1 MIAALAL
8 ALALFPMHGV
18 VLGTMP
24 GDRVVIRN
32 DAVPLTLPQS
42 DRVYRLAPKIA
53 VRANVGIDGY
63 VDRSTQPWTLRSPM
77 VAAPFSPG
85 LPETGRVIAVDVGST
100 LPHTELIDQDGR
112 RLLLDQAFRG
122 KVLLL
127 SFVFTRCPD
136 ATLCPAISGK
146 LAYMQS
152 HLDPA
157 KFAIAEISL
166 DPQYDSPAILRRYG
180 ATYGAN
186 PKIWSLLTGTGSSI
200 QRALD
205 QFGINSLRVSS
216 NNFIHN
222 DKLFLVTPQGRVA
235 YVVDTAGW
243 DPSGVMAE
251 ARSIAGM
258 ESNPFERAKLS
269 LLAGVVAMCGG
280 SQYAG
285 IVFLEL
291 GLVLIITIL
300 VTYAL
305 WRVARV
311 LWRTE

>member
-1 MIAALAL
+1 MIAALL
-8 ALALFPMHGV
+8 FALALFPMHGV

-32 DAVPLTLPQS
+32 HAVPLTLPQG
-42 DRVYRLAPKIA
+42 DRVYRLVPKIA

-85 LPETGRVIAVDVGST
+85 LPETGRVIAMDVGSP

-146 LAYMQS
+146 FAYIQS

-166 DPQYDSPAILRRYG
+166 DPQYDSPAILKRYG
-180 ATYGAN
+180 ATYGAD

-200 QRALD
+200 QRVLD
-205 QFGINSLRVSS
+205 QFGINSLRISS

>member
-1 MIAALAL
+1 MIAALAF

-32 DAVPLTLPQS
+32 GAVPLMLPQG

-53 VRANVGIDGY
+53 VRRNVGIDGY
-63 VDRSTQPWTLRSPM
+63 VDRSTSPWTLRSPM

-85 LPETGRVIAVDVGST
+85 LPETGRVIAVDVGSP
-100 LPHTELIDQDGR
+100 LPHTELVDQDGR

-146 LAYMQS
+146 FAYMQS

-200 QRALD
+200 QRVLD
-205 QFGINSLRVSS
+205 QFGINSLRISS
-216 NNFIHN
+216 NNFLHN
-222 DKLFLVTPQGRVA
+222 DKLFLITPQGRVA

-243 DPSGVMAE
+243 DPAGVMAE

-291 GLVLIITIL
+291 GLVLIITVL
-300 VTYAL
+300 VAYAL

>member
-1 MIAALAL
+1 MIAALAF

-18 VLGTMP
+18 VLGQMP
-24 GDRVVIRN
+24 GDRLVIRN
-32 DAVPLTLPQS
+32 AAVPLTLPQG

-53 VRANVGIDGY
+53 VRPNVGIDGY
-63 VDRSTQPWTLRSPM
+63 VDRSTRPWTLRSPM

-85 LPETGRVIAVDVGST
+85 LPETGRVIAVDVGSP
-100 LPHTELIDQDGR
+100 LPHTELVNQDGR

-166 DPQYDSPAILRRYG
+166 DPQYDSPAILKRYG

-200 QRALD
+200 QRVLD
-205 QFGINSLRVSS
+205 EFGINSLRVSS

>member
-1 MIAALAL
+1 MIAAIVLA
-8 ALALFPMHGV
+8 AALFPIHGV
-18 VLGTMP
+18 VLGTLPGNRVVVHNDTVPLMLP
-24 GDRVVIRN
+24 QGDR
-32 DAVPLTLPQS
+32 L
-42 DRVYRLAPKIA
+42 YRLDPAIA
-53 VRANVGIDGY
+53 LRKNVGIDGY
-63 VDRSTQPWTLRSPM
+63 VDRSTHPWTLRSPM

-85 LPETGRVIAVDVGST
+85 LPQPGRVIPVDAGSP
-100 LPHTELIDQDGR
+100 LPHTELVNQDGQR
-112 RLLLDQAFRG
+112 IRLDRAFLG

-136 ATLCPAISGK
+136 AALCPAISGK
-146 LAYMQS
+146 FAYLQS

-166 DPQYDSPAILRRYG
+166 DPQYDSPAILRQYG

-200 QRALD
+200 QRALNE
-205 QFGINSLRVSS
+205 FGINSLRISS
-216 NNFIHN
+216 NNFLHN
-222 DKLFLVTPQGRVA
+222 DKLVLVTPQGRVA

-243 DPSGVMAE
+243 DPDGVIAE

-258 ESNPFERAKLS
+258 ASNPFERAKLS
-269 LLAGVVAMCGG
+269 LIAGVVAMCGG
-280 SQYAG
+280 SQYIG
-285 IVFLEL
+285 VVFLEL
-291 GLVLIITIL
+291 GLVLLITIL